1 MKIKRIL
8 LPLLS
13 QAVMPG
19 KVTILYGPRQVG
31 KTTLVSDFLA
41 LPETTRQ
48 QRFVNADEL
57 VYREALSS
65 QDRHRLGELLGE
77 NHLLAI
83 DEAQRV
89 PDIGINLKILVDSFP
104 RAAYIA
110 TGSASFELAN
120 QISEPLTGRTLT
132 YYLYPVSYLEIR
144 NMLGAFEAKSQ
155 LERWMIW
162 GGYPAIVVTEAVQLR
177 EKLLSELVGSY
188 LYRDLLELEG
198 LRRADK
204 LVDLLRLLAFQIGN
218 EVSLTELAANLA
230 LNRQTVERY
239 LDLLEKVFVI
249 FKVRGFSRNLRKEIS
264 KTSRYYFFDNGVR
277 NSLIQNFNPLH
288 LRNDVGQLWE
298 NFLMV
303 ERRKAIS
310 YAGRTANSYFW
321 RTYDQKE
328 IDYIEESGGRLTGFE
343 FKWKGKGRKAARR
356 EFMTTYPGSEVLTIT
371 PENFEAFVSGGGGT
385 GDQVGRS

>member
-1 MKIKRIL
+1 MKVKRIL

-13 QAVMPG
+13 QTVMTG

-31 KTTLVSDFLA
+31 KTTLISDFLA
-41 LPETTRQ
+41 LPETTSL
-48 QRFVNADEL
+48 QRFINADEL
-57 VYREALSS
+57 VYREALAS
-65 QDRHRLGELLGE
+65 QDRQRLGELLGE
-77 NHLLAI
+77 NQLLAI

-89 PDIGINLKILVDSFP
+89 PNIGINLKILVDSYP
-104 RAAYIA
+104 QAAFIA

-132 YYLYPVSYLEIR
+132 YYLYPLSYLEIR
-144 NMLGAFEAKSQ
+144 NTLGAFEAKSQ

-162 GGYPAIVVTEAVQLR
+162 GGYPAILVTEAVQLR

-230 LNRQTVERY
+230 LNRETVERY

-264 KTSRYYFFDNGVR
+264 KTSRYYFYDNGVR
-277 NSLIQNFNPLH
+277 NSLIQNFNPLQ

-303 ERRKAIS
+303 ERRKAINYS
-310 YAGRTANSYFW
+310 GRTANSYFW

-328 IDYIEESGGRLTGFE
+328 IDYIEESGGRLSGFE
-343 FKWKGKGRKAARR
+343 FKWKGEVRKAVRR
-356 EFMTTYPGSEVLTIT
+356 EFMETYPGSEVMTIT
-371 PENFEAFVSGGGGT
+371 PENFEAFVT
-385 GDQVGRS
+385 L

>member
-1 MKIKRIL
+1 VKIKRVL

-13 QAVMPG
+13 SAIMTG

-31 KTTLVSDFLA
+31 KTTLVSDFLSLA
-41 LPETTRQ
+41 ETTRQ

-57 VYREALSS
+57 IYREALSS
-65 QDRHRLGELLGE
+65 QDRQRLGELLGE
-77 NHLLAI
+77 NKLLAI

-89 PDIGINLKILVDSFP
+89 PNIGINLKILVDSFP
-104 RAAYIA
+104 HAAYIA
-110 TGSASFELAN
+110 AGSASFELAN
-120 QISEPLTGRTLT
+120 QISEPLTGRSLT
-132 YYLYPVSYLEIR
+132 YYLYPVSYQEIR
-144 NMLGAFEAKSQ
+144 ETLGAFEAKSQ

-162 GGYPAIVVTEAVQLR
+162 GGYPAIMVTESVQLR

-204 LVDLLRLLAFQIGN
+204 LVDLLRLLAFQIGS

-230 LNRQTVERY
+230 INRQTVERY

-264 KTSRYYFFDNGVR
+264 KTSRYYFYDNGVR
-277 NSLIQNFNPLH
+277 NSLIQNFNPLQ

-310 YAGRTANSYFW
+310 HSGQTANSYFW

-328 IDYIEESGGRLTGFE
+328 IDYIEESGGRLSGFE
-343 FKWKGKGRKAARR
+343 FKWKGEGRKSTRR
-356 EFMTTYPGSEVLTIT
+356 EFMKTYPGSQITTIT
-371 PENFEAFVSGGGGT
+371 PENFEAFVT
-385 GDQVGRS
+385 L